1 MSQGSLSE
9 GEEDMRTVNPL
20 LVKSG
25 RLAWIFI
32 VAGLVFVSHAMAGL
46 AVGDL
51 VEAFSLEKGGGGTFQ
66 FPGDVKGK
74 VVFLN
79 FWASWCPEC
88 KVELPELVEIEE
100 KFKDRPFV
108 LLAVN
113 MDRKR
118 KAAEKFLS
126 KVGLDI
132 MVLYDNEQK
141 VINAFA
147 PVGVPAS
154 YLIGPDGKVVK
165 VYVGFK
171 KDYIEMYIDDIKALM
186 EEQAPVPTPAE
197 KDQEASQP

>member
-1 MSQGSLSE
+1 
-9 GEEDMRTVNPL
+9 MRRSKSL
-20 LVKSG
+20 LVKFSSLG
-25 RLAWIFI
+25 WVFLFT
-32 VAGLVFVSHAMAGL
+32 GLVFVFPASAGL
-46 AVGDL
+46 GAGDPVG
-51 VEAFSLEKGGGGTFQ
+51 AFSLEKSSGGPFQ
-66 FPGDVKGK
+66 FPEDAKGK

-88 KVELPELVEIEE
+88 KVELPELVEIQE
-100 KFKDRPFV
+100 KYKDRPFV

-118 KAAEKFLS
+118 KAAEKFLN

-132 MVLYDNEQK
+132 VVLYDNEQK

-186 EEQAPVPTPAE
+186 EEGVEEATPAE
-197 KDQEASQP
+197 TDQKVSEP